1 MYIARNYN
9 YPTAVFFSFVHRF
22 LQDFN
27 KVVVVVDYD
36 DDDDDY
42 YYYFQ
47 SPGFFNLLFPV
58 FCSVCQVQLLI
69 IKKPPI

>member
-9 YPTAVFFSFVHRF
+9 YPTAVFFSFVYRF

-27 KVVVVVDYD
+27 KVVVVDD

-42 YYYFQ
+42 YYYYFQ
-47 SPGFFNLLFPV
+47 SPRFFNLLFPV
-58 FCSVCQVQLLI
+58 FCSVCQVRLLI

>member
-9 YPTAVFFSFVHRF
+9 YPTAVFFSFVYRI

-27 KVVVVVDYD
+27 KVVVVVDD

-42 YYYFQ
+42 FQ
-47 SPGFFNLLFPV
+47 SPSFFNLLFPE
-58 FCSVCQVQLLI
+58 FFVQFA
-69 IKKPPI
+69 KYKF